1 MNKDYYLALL
11 HYPVYN
17 RRREVAVTSVANMD
31 VHDIARIARTYGI
44 RRFYIITPVEAQQ
57 VLVRKI
63 LDHWR
68 TGFGAHFNPLRKEA
82 FETVSLAKTLEE
94 SLEEMAALSG
104 RTPKIVITGASLSG
118 DVMTCEDLKDRMDR
132 EEDPYLFL
140 FGTGWGL
147 ADEVIAKGDYRL
159 APIQGAMDYNHLAV
173 RSAVAI
179 VLDRLLAKG

>member
-1 MNKDYYLALL
+1 MKQDYYLALL

-31 VHDIARIARTYGI
+31 IHDIARIAMTYGI

-68 TGFGAHFNPLRKEA
+68 MGFGAQFNPLRKEA
-82 FETVSLAKTLEE
+82 FETVNLAKSLEE
-94 SLEEMAALSG
+94 GLEEMAALSG
-104 RTPKIVITGASLSG
+104 RMPKIVITGAALSG
-118 DVMTCEDLKDRMDR
+118 ALVSCAVLKERMNQ
-132 EEDPYLFL
+132 EKDPYLFL

-147 ADEVIAKGDYRL
+147 TDEVIARGDYRL
-159 APIQGAMDYNHLAV
+159 APIQGAADYNHLAV

-179 VLDRLLAKG
+179 VMDRLLGQG